1 MKFNVSV
8 FISGVK
14 DFKVDAN
21 SWEEAR
27 KIAEGQAKEVLVPV
41 QADLSVVAEEECD
54 FDSMWDFEDDEV
66 LECGL
71 ENPEYC
77 ESCQ

>member
-1 MKFNVSV
+1 MSEPE
-8 FISGVK
+8 
-14 DFKVDAN
+14 VD
-21 SWEEAR
+21 
-27 KIAEGQAKEVLVPV
+27 L
-41 QADLSVVAEEECD
+41 
-54 FDSMWDFEDDEV
+54 FEDEEP

>member
-1 MKFNVSV
+1 MF
-8 FISGVK
+8 F
-14 DFKVDAN
+14 
-21 SWEEAR
+21 E
-27 KIAEGQAKEVLVPV
+27 
-41 QADLSVVAEEECD
+41 D
-54 FDSMWDFEDDEV
+54 FDKVFDVDDDEV

>member
-1 MKFNVSV
+1 MFS
-8 FISGVK
+8 
-14 DFKVDAN
+14 
-21 SWEEAR
+21 E
-27 KIAEGQAKEVLVPV
+27 
-41 QADLSVVAEEECD
+41 D
-54 FDSMWDFEDDEV
+54 FDEVFDDADDEV

>member
-1 MKFNVSV
+1 MCLAFC
-8 FISGVK
+8 
-14 DFKVDAN
+14 N
-21 SWEEAR
+21 SMTGGFFMFSE
-27 KIAEGQAKEVLVPV
+27 
-41 QADLSVVAEEECD
+41 D
-54 FDSMWDFEDDEV
+54 FDEVWDVDDDEV